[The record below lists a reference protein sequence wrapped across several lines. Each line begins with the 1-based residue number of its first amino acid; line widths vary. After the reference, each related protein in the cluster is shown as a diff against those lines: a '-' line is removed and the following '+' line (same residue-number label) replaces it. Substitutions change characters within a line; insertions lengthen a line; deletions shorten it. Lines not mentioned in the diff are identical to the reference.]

1 MRTLYGQ
8 ICGLWVLP
16 SMNPNTPSNNS
27 SVRVLRVREAARYL
41 GISPWK
47 IRRLV
52 SQGLPYIQ
60 DGEGNSA
67 WRFDIHDLEE
77 WIERN
82 KVRLA

>member
-1 MRTLYGQ
+1 
-8 ICGLWVLP
+8 
-16 SMNPNTPSNNS
+16 MNSNTSSNNS
-27 SVRVLRVREAARYL
+27 SFRVLTVKEAARYL
-41 GISPWK
+41 GISSWK

-60 DGEGNSA
+60 DGGGNSA
-67 WRFDIHDLEE
+67 WRFDVPDLDE